1 MIVLKSRPNEARREK
16 LYIPQ
21 ILHNSRQ
28 LLYLQFPLI
37 LIIKF
42 IIFFK
47 SILVTKPE
55 HYKFTS
61 IHHKNSRYIDLN
73 PSILEIAAVV
83 DDAKVEEALE
93 CYVFPQRFS
102 WEEEAHEV
110 DNEDLYPEEVGLD
123 AEDRVLDVEG
133 EDGGEVESEVAGFY
147 FVEEEGEGEAEG
159 DPEDEAQLVDGEKD
173 VGREEVLNS
182 EVEHI
187 C

>member
-1 MIVLKSRPNEARREK
+1 MIVLKRRPNEARREK

-28 LLYLQFPLI
+28 LLYLQFSLI

-61 IHHKNSRYIDLN
+61 VHHKNSRYIDLN
-73 PSILEIAAVV
+73 ASILEIAAVV
-83 DDAKVEEALE
+83 DDAEVEEALE
-93 CYVFPQRFS
+93 CNVFPQRFS
-102 WEEEAHEV
+102 WEKEAHEV
-110 DNEDLYPEEVGLD
+110 DNEDLYPEEVGFD

-147 FVEEEGEGEAEG
+147 FVEEEGEGEAQG
-159 DPEDEAQLVDGEKD
+159 YPEDEAQLVDGERD